1 MTLSS
6 ASPSGSASAL
16 PLRDRQV
23 HSSVF
28 YAPPKHGRAATS
40 IQDAL
45 GRPAVRVLV
54 RHRRAL
60 ALTLIA
66 LVLIASVMMR
76 SSPEDHGK
84 AAVVDRAVVS
94 RLAAQGIGPNSG
106 RTPAAVREELRS
118 IQEATRQRVAGVIPG
133 SRLAASGKFGAAA
146 IADRER
152 VHDLVVAAD
161 EVEGVPSSKKAMRAG
176 TRDRVHSGHK
186 AARANEHDD
195 GDTIARAQPHV
206 APVLAPAVPDS
217 RVAAPVAKPKPKSK
231 RPHRASR
238 RTKPAAR
245 TTTSSNTAEDRDT
258 IPLLAALAHENG
270 NLRMLEDSAATPR
283 TPPVLRHSGLL
294 AIPVGSRSRE
304 AVSPLLDLFR
314 KEGFHCILFHYERAD
329 VDDTAAW
336 DAEVSRYRECVTVRV
351 PGQTKFW
358 FAKRYLTPAAIAAYD
373 YLFLWDDDLAVPN
386 ADWSPTQFLTILRR
400 HHIHVAQPALASGL
414 RDNPQH
420 DVVRFHDD
428 LVARRP
434 GRFTNFVEV
443 MFPVFSRAAWSNCI
457 WATIPYDGHSFWGT
471 DNLWYPLCAS
481 AGFCRFAVIDAM
493 PVHHMDA
500 RRLVQDV
507 SANIREL
514 QNYIAHVHQLC
525 TPAAL
530 RAADTQART
539 VFQAM
544 CAYISSFELGLSFTS
559 FRTIAYPHDTPA
571 AHCPELPAWKEV
583 KNAPWWGHDEVP
595 PFVDPQTALGVRDEV
610 E

>member
-6 ASPSGSASAL
+6 ASPSGSARAL

-23 HSSVF
+23 LSSVF
-28 YAPPKHGRAATS
+28 YAPSKHGRALAS
-40 IQDAL
+40 IKDVL
-45 GRPAVRVLV
+45 GRPTMRVLV

-60 ALTLIA
+60 ALTFLA

-84 AAVVDRAVVS
+84 VAIVDEAVVS

-118 IQEATRQRVAGVIPG
+118 IQEATRQRAAGVIPG

-146 IADRER
+146 VADRER
-152 VHDLVVAAD
+152 VHEPVVAAD
-161 EVEGVPSSKKAMRAG
+161 DGVSSSKKGARAG
-176 TRDRVHSGHK
+176 VGDREHAGHK
-186 AARANEHDD
+186 VAMAHEHDD
-195 GDTIARAQPHV
+195 GDTIAHAQPHV
-206 APVLAPAVPDS
+206 APVKAPTIPEA
-217 RVAAPVAKPKPKSK
+217 RVAAPVAKPKSK
-231 RPHRASR
+231 RPRRASR
-238 RTKPAAR
+238 RTEPTTR
-245 TTTSSNTAEDRDT
+245 TTSSNTAEDRDT

-270 NLRMLEDSAATPR
+270 NLRMLEAGAAAPR
-283 TPPVLRHSGLL
+283 APPVLRHSGLL
-294 AIPVGSRSRE
+294 AIPVGSKSRA

-329 VDDTAAW
+329 VDDMAEW
-336 DAEVSRYRECVTVRV
+336 DAEVPRYRECVAVRV

-358 FAKRYLTPAAIAAYD
+358 FAKRYLTPAAVAAYD

-443 MFPVFSRAAWSNCI
+443 MFPVFSRAAWANRI

-481 AGFCRFAVIDAM
+481 AGYCRFAVIDAM

-530 RAADTQART
+530 RAADARART

-571 AHCPELPAWKEV
+571 EHCPELPAWKEV
-583 KNAPWWGHDEVP
+583 KNAPWWGHDVVP